1 MIKIKHIFHDNTN
14 ISGNGKD
21 YYMEN
26 KSADSAM
33 IVSCGDLNN
42 PSTATSATITFYG
55 KAAGSNEYVAMKAIK
70 VSDYTLHNTGD
81 INESYLID
89 CSSYDSIRV
98 ALSDADGNV
107 TVVGEVVE

>member
-21 YYMEN
+21 YHMEN

-55 KAAGSNEYVAMKAIK
+55 KAAGSNEYVAIK
-70 VSDYTLHNTGD
+70 GHEEVDPKGEMPGALRTLLGL
-81 INESYLID
+81 E
-89 CSSYDSIRV
+89 
-98 ALSDADGNV
+98 
-107 TVVGEVVE
+107 